1 MKPIDLLAAAYRRC
15 GPLGPLLVWLAACFI
30 TLSLFR
36 CLHTAL
42 YAERVA
48 KAAGWGWVFPIGMRM
63 DSVLLAFLAMLPAVC
78 LLLVPGFW
86 KRRPAAPALY
96 AAVVSAI
103 LVYLEFATIPFM
115 KEFDARP
122 NRIFIEYLNNPKEVF
137 TTIAK
142 TVPLQALVGLLLLV
156 GVAWGAWRGAKAL
169 IARMGDWH
177 LCIRLTLLPVVA
189 GLLVLAARGG
199 IGHRP
204 VNISTAAFSDE
215 HLLNEL
221 ALNSVY
227 SVSYAAYATG
237 YEDDPG
243 KSYGQLAN
251 EVVYAEVAAAA
262 GRPAYDAT
270 AKFPTLVPFTA
281 REKPARP
288 RNLVII
294 LEESLGAEY
303 VGALGGLPLTPRID
317 ALAGEGLFFDN
328 LYSTGTRTVRGIEAV
343 VSGFLPTPGR
353 SVVKLGRSQ
362 KDFFTIADLL
372 GRHGYKTHFV
382 YGGESHFD
390 NMRSFFLGNG
400 VQQLHD
406 EPTFADAKFHGT
418 WGVCDEDLFTAAD
431 KLFAAQGDQPFFAL
445 VLTTTNHTPFEFPDG
460 AIELYEQP
468 KQTVHNAMKYAD
480 YAVGRFFDTAR
491 TRAYYQDTLFLV
503 VADHNTRTW
512 GDDLIP
518 VNKFH
523 IPGLLIGPGVPK
535 QRFAP
540 IASQIDL
547 LPTILPLLGIDGVSP
562 LVGRDLLSLPAG
574 DPGRAIL
581 QFERTNAYMEG
592 ERVVVLQ
599 PKSAPRSFT
608 YRDGRLQDAT
618 DDPALIRRA
627 HAHALLPG
635 ILYREGRY
643 GLPPGR

>member
-1 MKPIDLLAAAYRRC
+1 MKPTDLLATAYRRC
-15 GPLGPLLVWLAACFI
+15 GPLGPLLVWLAACFVM
-30 TLSLFR
+30 LSLFR

-42 YAERVA
+42 YVERVS
-48 KAAGWGWVFPIGMRM
+48 KAEGWGWVFPIGMRM
-63 DSVLLAFLAMLPAVC
+63 DTVLLAFLAMLPAVC
-78 LLLVPGFW
+78 LLLLPGFW
-86 KRRPAAPALY
+86 KRRPVVPAIY
-96 AAVVSAI
+96 VAVVSAA
-103 LVYLEFATIPFM
+103 LVYLEFATFPFM

-122 NRIFIEYLNNPKEVF
+122 NRIFVEYLNNPKEVL
-137 TTIAK
+137 TTIVK
-142 TVPLQALVGLLLLV
+142 TVPLQALFGMLLLA
-156 GVAWGAWRGAKAL
+156 GVAWGAWRGTKAL
-169 IARMGDWH
+169 LARQGDWH
-177 LCIRLTLLPVVA
+177 ICIRLTLLPVVA
-189 GLLVLAARGG
+189 GLLVLSARGG
-199 IGHRP
+199 LGHRP

-221 ALNSVY
+221 ALNSAY
-227 SVSYAAYATG
+227 SVSYAVYSIRH
-237 YEDDPG
+237 EDDPG
-243 KSYGQLAN
+243 QSYGQLPN
-251 EVVYAEVAAAA
+251 EVVFAEVAAAA
-262 GRPAYDAT
+262 GRPAYDAG

-288 RNLVII
+288 RNLVIV

-317 ALAGEGLFFDN
+317 ELAKEGLFLDN

-372 GRHGYKTHFV
+372 GRHGYSTHFV

-400 VQQLHD
+400 FQHLHD
-406 EPTFADAKFHGT
+406 EPTFTDAKFHGT

-431 KLFAAQGDQPFFAL
+431 KLFAEQGDKPFFAL

-468 KQTVHNAMKYAD
+468 KQTVNNAMKYAD
-480 YAVGRFFDTAR
+480 HAVGRFFDIAK

-562 LVGRDLLSLPAG
+562 LIGRDLLTLPAG

-581 QFERTNAYMEG
+581 QLERTNAYLEG
-592 ERVVVLQ
+592 ERVVVHQ
-599 PKSAPRSFT
+599 PKSPPRSFT
-608 YRDGRLQDAT
+608 YRDGHLLEAV

-635 ILYREGRY
+635 ILYREQRY
-643 GLPPGR
+643 GLPPAP